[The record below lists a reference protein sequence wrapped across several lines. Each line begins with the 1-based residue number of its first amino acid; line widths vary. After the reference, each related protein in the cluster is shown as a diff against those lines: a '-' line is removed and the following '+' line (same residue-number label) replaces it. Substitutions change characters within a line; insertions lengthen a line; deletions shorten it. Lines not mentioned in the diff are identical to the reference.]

1 MSFLVGFVI
10 GFLGMT
16 TFLGW
21 RHERRMR
28 ARDAADAAANPDST
42 AAWIARRRLELMR
55 REP

>member
-1 MSFLVGFVI
+1 VSFLVGFVI